1 MPLVRIILR
10 KIYYFAIMKQL
21 FHLSLLLL
29 LAACNTEDK
38 KNETEPE
45 DDLGAARNFIRAALD
60 GDYAKAR
67 TYLLPDSMNTEY
79 MNLSER
85 KYNETMSREM
95 KDEYKKAS
103 INIHEVKPLNDSASV
118 ISYSNSYFK
127 KDTQHLKVVKLN
139 NKWLIDFKYYFEAKK
154 DSLP

>member
-1 MPLVRIILR
+1 MKIIV
-10 KIYYFAIMKQL
+10 QL
-21 FHLSLLLL
+21 SSLLLL
-29 LAACNTEDK
+29 FLSGCISSDK
-38 KNETEPE
+38 KADATPE
-45 DDLGAARNFIRAALD
+45 DDLDAARNFIRAALD

-67 TYLLPDSMNTEY
+67 TFLLADSMNTEY

-85 KYNETMSREM
+85 KFNQTMTPEV
-95 KDEYKKAS
+95 KTGYKKAS
-103 INIHEVKPLNDSASV
+103 INIHEVKNINDSTSV

-139 NKWLIDFKYYFEAKK
+139 NKWLVDFKYYFEAKK

>member
-1 MPLVRIILR
+1 MKIIV
-10 KIYYFAIMKQL
+10 QL
-21 FHLSLLLL
+21 SSLLLL
-29 LAACNTEDK
+29 FLSGCISSDK
-38 KNETEPE
+38 KADATPE
-45 DDLGAARNFIRAALD
+45 DDLDAARNFIRAALD

-67 TYLLPDSMNTEY
+67 TFLLADSMNTEY

-85 KYNETMSREM
+85 KFNQTMTPEV
-95 KDEYKKAS
+95 KTGYKKAS
-103 INIHEVKPLNDSASV
+103 INIHEVKNINDSTSV

-139 NKWLIDFKYYFEAKK
+139 NKWLVDFKYYFETKK